1 MGRHYNLFELGG
13 HSNITMRLMAP
24 HSHRRLRWEQ
34 SARRGPEVCRS
45 FGVPPTLRL
54 RRSAQTMRVS
64 TSFLLKSGF
73 SFIDSPVMMEPR
85 RVKLA
90 ASRKSDVVDT
100 RDASRTQPL
109 HGPPRGSCLTVDK
122 GGVGRVFSIRVRVLS
137 QNGHDAIPN
146 LPIVIVGNR
155 TIAFYAAP
163 LIRSR

>member
-1 MGRHYNLFELGG
+1 MLL
-13 HSNITMRLMAP
+13 IAP
-24 HSHRRLRWEQ
+24 HSHRRLRREQ

-54 RRSAQTMRVS
+54 RRGAQTMRVS

-90 ASRKSDVVDT
+90 SSRKSDVVDT
-100 RDASRTQPL
+100 RDASRTLPL
-109 HGPPRGSCLTVDK
+109 HGPPRGSCLTVNK

-137 QNGHDAIPN
+137 QNGHDAIPI
-146 LPIVIVGNR
+146 LPITIVRNR
-155 TIAFYAAP
+155 TTAFHAAP
-163 LIRSR
+163 LILCRCNGPSF